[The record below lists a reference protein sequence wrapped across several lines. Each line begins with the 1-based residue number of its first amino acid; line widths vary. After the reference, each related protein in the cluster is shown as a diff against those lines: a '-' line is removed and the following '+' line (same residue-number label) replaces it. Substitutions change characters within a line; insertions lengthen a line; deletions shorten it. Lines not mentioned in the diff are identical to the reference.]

1 MKAVH
6 FGAGNIGKGL
16 IGLILSNADFEVI
29 YIDAD
34 KKSVDLI
41 NKNNGFNVGII
52 GENDVIVSN
61 VKAIHVSDRDN
72 IENAILEADL
82 ITTSVGATNLVR
94 IAPILLTNLLKR
106 TSSIDIIAN
115 ENMINASDA
124 LKNEVYNLA
133 NSDEKIILD
142 KLLFFSNSAIDRLA
156 LSNEKGTIVEPYFEW
171 VVDKTNLF
179 STAIK
184 NIKGVTYTDNMTC
197 YIERKLFCVNANHA
211 AVAYLAYEKGL
222 TYVYEAFLDKDIVDI
237 INGMHQ
243 EIMSYFIKQYDF
255 DRLEHEKFIEKT
267 IIRHANC
274 LLKDKVVRVGAS
286 PLRKLGASERLVG
299 PFLQLVELNL
309 PRENL
314 ARVIASALK
323 FDFLDDIEAVKIKES
338 SIDDILTNHSKIP
351 KEKQDIILKN
361 L

>member
-142 KLLFFSNSAIDRLA
+142 KLLFFLIQL
-156 LSNEKGTIVEPYFEW
+156 LI
-171 VVDKTNLF
+171 
-179 STAIK
+179 
-184 NIKGVTYTDNMTC
+184 
-197 YIERKLFCVNANHA
+197 
-211 AVAYLAYEKGL
+211 GL
-222 TYVYEAFLDKDIVDI
+222 LYPMKKV
-237 INGMHQ
+237 
-243 EIMSYFIKQYDF
+243 
-255 DRLEHEKFIEKT
+255 
-267 IIRHANC
+267 
-274 LLKDKVVRVGAS
+274 LL
-286 PLRKLGASERLVG
+286 
-299 PFLQLVELNL
+299 
-309 PRENL
+309 
-314 ARVIASALK
+314 
-323 FDFLDDIEAVKIKES
+323 
-338 SIDDILTNHSKIP
+338 
-351 KEKQDIILKN
+351 
-361 L
+361 